1 MELSQSQISQVMK
14 RFPEFKLSY
23 ETISHKKVLPEYNVA
38 MAIPLGKKA
47 YAWFTFYQDQDVCYV
62 LELNKDKR
70 VCKVTRHDN
79 LAFPQK
85 FALGT
90 ILYGTIMPPAE
101 EPCKGPSA
109 MSTKTTW
116 FILEDIYFYQGV
128 PMKSCTMNDK
138 FDFIENFLRA
148 MGKQIQS
155 VTFVMPLLWEH
166 KYLHV
171 DGSVDDADYPS
182 TIPPDLFSKIAYTTH
197 HIQYRSLNV
206 VMPYLNVVI
215 RKPNMLPV
223 SKPSFGGTVT
233 KKSLDTPIDDIYRRK
248 IIPDFNKPQYKC
260 PTVFQ
265 VKADIQYDIY
275 HLFAYGKKNAQV
287 YVDVAY
293 VPNYKSS
300 VFLNGLFRKIRE
312 NKNLDY
318 IEESDDEDDFQ
329 NINEDKYV
337 DLTKTVMMEC
347 VFLTKFKRWV
357 PVKVVDRHKKI
368 VHVSMIARNN
378 TF

>member
-1 MELSQSQISQVMK
+1 MDLSQSQILHIMK

-47 YAWFTFYQDQDVCYV
+47 YAWFTFHQDQDVCYV

-70 VCKVTRHDN
+70 VCKATRYN
-79 LAFPQK
+79 IEFPQK

-90 ILYGTIMPPAE
+90 IIYGTIIPPT
-101 EPCKGPSA
+101 EP
-109 MSTKTTW
+109 STGSKTTW

-128 PMKSCTMNDK
+128 PMKSCTMNEK
-138 FDFIENFLRA
+138 FDFIENFIKKIGR
-148 MGKQIQS
+148 KIQIM
-155 VTFVMPLLWEH
+155 TFVMPLIWEPI
-166 KYLHV
+166 YCSSDV
-171 DGSVDDADYPS
+171 EYPS
-182 TIPPDLFSKIAYTTH
+182 TIPIDIGSTIAYTAH
-197 HIQYRSLNV
+197 HIQYRSLYT

-215 RKPNMLPV
+215 RKPNMIPFT
-223 SKPSFGGTVT
+223 KPTLGGVITT
-233 KKSLDTPIDDIYRRK
+233 SNELSNNNLIGIK
-248 IIPDFNKPQYKC
+248 PDFNKPQYKC
-260 PTVFQ
+260 PTIFQ

-275 HLFAYGKKNAQV
+275 HIFAYGKKNTPV

-329 NINEDKYV
+329 NVNQDKYV
-337 DLTKTVMMEC
+337 DLNKTVLMEC
-347 VFLTKFKRWV
+347 VFQPKFKRWI
-357 PVKVVDRHKKI
+357 PIKVVDRHKKI